1 MILDSFGIG
10 RAHDAKVYNDEGSN
24 TYIAISDGIKIP
36 NLIALGLNNIDGV
49 EEDLISHKNIAC
61 NDCDIHRNCLNKDK
75 LSATNNKINE
85 NIKDNIPRVF
95 KSKEPLASYGR
106 MVELSAGKDTTT
118 GHFEIV
124 GVISE
129 KAYPTFPNGFDDEI
143 IQALENALG
152 VEFLGNKTASGTEII
167 KELGDE
173 HYASKKPI
181 IYTSADSVLQLA
193 VSEDL
198 YSLESIYDMCEKTR
212 EIMQN
217 YEGKEWGV
225 ARIIARPFV
234 KKNNEYI
241 RTENRKDFSLKIKEN
256 NLLDKLIKHNIQ
268 TVGIGKIYD
277 IFAGCGISKS
287 IVAHGNL
294 EVGNEVINSLKNIR
308 NDALIFSNFVDF
320 DMLYGHRNDISGY
333 RKAIEEFDSILP
345 QIIENMRDDDITI
358 ITADHGCDPSTPS
371 TDHSRENVPILIY
384 SKSLK
389 GENLGTVIG
398 FNFVSEYILKQFKI

>member
-10 RAHDAKVYNDEGSN
+10 RAYDAKLYNDEGSN
-24 TYIAISDGIKIP
+24 TYAAISDGIKIP

-49 EEDLISHKNIAC
+49 EEDLINHKSI
-61 NDCDIHRNCLNKDK
+61 DCDIDSNCLNADN
-75 LSATNNKINE
+75 LSAKNNSNNKNS
-85 NIKDNIPRVF
+85 KDFTTKNL
-95 KSKEPLASYGR
+95 KAKEPLASYGR

-129 KAYPTFPNGFDDEI
+129 KPYPTFPNGFDKEI
-143 IQALENALG
+143 IQALESALG

-173 HYASKKPI
+173 HYATKKPI

-193 VSEDL
+193 ISEDL
-198 YSLESIYDMCEKTR
+198 YSLENIYDMCKKAR
-212 EIMQN
+212 EVMQN
-217 YEGKEWGV
+217 SSGKEWGV

-234 KKNNEYI
+234 KKNGEYI
-241 RTENRKDFSLKIKEN
+241 RTENRKDFSLKIRSN
-256 NLLDKLIKHNIQ
+256 NLLDKLMKHNIP

-277 IFAGCGISKS
+277 IFAGFGISES
-287 IVAHGNL
+287 VTAHGNL
-294 EVGNEVINSLKNIR
+294 EVGTQVINSLKTID

-333 RKAIEEFDSILP
+333 RKAIEEFDCILP
-345 QIIENMRDDDITI
+345 QIIDNMRDDDITI

-384 SKSLK
+384 SKSTK
-389 GENLGTVIG
+389 GVNLGTIKG
-398 FNFVSEYILKQFKI
+398 FNFVSDFIIKKFNI

>member
-10 RAHDAKVYNDEGSN
+10 RAYDAKLYNDEGSN
-24 TYIAISDGIKIP
+24 TYAAISDGIKIP

-49 EEDLISHKNIAC
+49 EEDLINHKSL
-61 NDCDIHRNCLNKDK
+61 DCDIDRNCLNVDN
-75 LSATNNKINE
+75 LSTKNNSNNKNS
-85 NIKDNIPRVF
+85 KDF
-95 KSKEPLASYGR
+95 TSKNLKAKDPLASYGR

-129 KAYPTFPNGFDDEI
+129 KPYPTFPNGFDKEI
-143 IQALENALG
+143 IQALESALC

-173 HYASKKPI
+173 HYATKKPI

-193 VSEDL
+193 ISEDL
-198 YSLESIYDMCEKTR
+198 YSLEYIYDMCKKAR
-212 EIMQN
+212 EVMQN
-217 YEGKEWGV
+217 SSGKEWGV

-234 KKNNEYI
+234 KKNGEYI
-241 RTENRKDFSLKIKEN
+241 RTENRKDISLKIRSN
-256 NLLDKLIKHNIQ
+256 NLLDKLMKHNIQ

-277 IFAGCGISKS
+277 IFAGFGISKS
-287 IVAHGNL
+287 VTAHGNL
-294 EVGNEVINSLKNIR
+294 EVGTQVINALKTID

-333 RKAIEEFDSILP
+333 RKAIEEFDCILP
-345 QIIENMRDDDITI
+345 QIIDNMRDDDITI

-384 SKSLK
+384 SKSTK
-389 GENLGTVIG
+389 GVNLGTIKG
-398 FNFVSEYILKQFKI
+398 FNFVSDFIIKKFNI